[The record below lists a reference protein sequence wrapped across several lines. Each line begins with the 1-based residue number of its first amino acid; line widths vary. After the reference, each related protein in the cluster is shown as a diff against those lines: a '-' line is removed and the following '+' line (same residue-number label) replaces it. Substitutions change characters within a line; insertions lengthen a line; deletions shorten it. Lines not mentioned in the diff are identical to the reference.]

1 MNEPVCR
8 LLRTKN
14 EQPML
19 VGDEW
24 LPWSSGE
31 SSTATYWCLATM
43 ESAGPDGDFAHP
55 HVCANARRCFERRRE

>member
-14 EQPML
+14 EHPL
-19 VGDEW
+19 LSGDEW
-24 LPWSSGE
+24 LPWTCSE

-43 ESAGPDGDFAHP
+43 DAAGPDGDLVHP
-55 HVCANARRCFERRRE
+55 HVCAMKRACFEKREA

>member
-14 EQPML
+14 EHPLQS
-19 VGDEW
+19 GDEW
-24 LPWSSGE
+24 LPWTSGE

-43 ESAGPDGDFAHP
+43 EAAGPDGDLAHP
-55 HVCANARRCFERRRE
+55 HVCAMKRACFEKRE